1 LNYIG
6 QPVKRFEDPR
16 LVTGHGSFVD
26 DITLPDMLHAAVL
39 RSPYAHA
46 RIRLLDVS
54 AARTLPGVVAVLT
67 GADIAGVLQDIPTRT
82 MAGERAVDELRAPE
96 HPLLAKD
103 KVCYVGQA
111 VAVAVARDPHVARD
125 AVELITLD
133 YEPLSP
139 ILDPHEAVR
148 DDASIIHEALGTNV
162 AMRVRQRVGDLE
174 GAFARADH
182 VIRQQYLVPRLA
194 PAPLETRGVIAHY
207 QPEEDLLTVWNST
220 QAPHRVKHYLSRLL
234 NRPERTLRVIA
245 PDVGGSFG
253 VKDCIFPEDVLVP
266 YVALRLGRPVK
277 WVEERREN
285 MLAYHGRGMSLDV
298 EVAVRG
304 DGVIL
309 GLRVHIVA
317 DLGAYFLLTTSSA
330 PFNACR
336 RITGPYHIPAVGV
349 ELLGVVT
356 NKTPTGA
363 YRGTGS
369 PEAALCMERTLD
381 LIAKDLGLDPAEV
394 RRRNFIP
401 ADAFPYQAATGLTYD
416 SGDYAQ
422 ALERTLA
429 LVDYAGW
436 REKARQRMPEEP
448 LLGIGLAT
456 FTKSSGAAGDH
467 RIESARVTVE
477 PSGHITVYTGISPHG
492 QGNATSF
499 AQIVAEELGVYPSQ
513 VRVHHGDTAIVPE
526 GEGTS
531 ASRGLIVG
539 GSALYAVLQEARQQ
553 LALVASQ
560 LLTCPTEDV
569 RFQDGRVFNRQQP
582 DVQLTFPQLVAA
594 AYTGE
599 LRPAGVDSGLD
610 FSGRYTLP
618 GAPISFGAHAV
629 VVEVDRETGEV
640 RILRYVGVHD
650 CGRIINP
657 RLVEGQIHG
666 GIAQGIGQALTEDIV
681 YSQEGQLLTGSLLD
695 YAIPRAQELPDLML
709 ETMQTPSPTNPL
721 GAKGIGS
728 VSTVPAPAAV
738 ANAVLD
744 ALASFGV
751 RHLDT
756 PLTAEKIW
764 LAMQEAGKGSLL
776 KRPFRA
782 TKAS

>member
-1 LNYIG
+1 VSYVG
-6 QPVKRFEDPR
+6 QPVKRFEDPK
-16 LVTGHGSFVD
+16 LVTGHGSFVG
-26 DITLPDMLHAAVL
+26 DITLPDVLHAAVF

-46 RIRLLDVS
+46 RIRSVDAS
-54 AARTLPGVVAVLT
+54 AARRLPGVVAILT
-67 GADIAGVLQDIPTRT
+67 AADIAGVLQDIPTRA
-82 MAGERAVDELRAPE
+82 MAGERAVDELRPPE
-96 HPLLAKD
+96 HPLLAKH

-111 VAVAVARDPHVARD
+111 IAVVVGQDPYVAGDAVARIV
-125 AVELITLD
+125 VD
-133 YEPLSP
+133 YEPLP
-139 ILDPHEAVR
+139 PLLNPHEAVR
-148 DDASIIHEALGTNV
+148 DDAAIIHEAVGTNV
-162 AMRVRQRVGDLE
+162 AMRVRQRAGDLE
-174 GAFARADH
+174 GAFARAEH
-182 VIRQQYLVPRLA
+182 IVRQRYLVPRLA
-194 PAPLETRGVIAHY
+194 PAPLETRGVMAHY
-207 QPEEDLLTVWNST
+207 QPEQDLLTVWNST
-220 QAPHRVKHYLSRLL
+220 QAAQRVKHYLSRLL
-234 NRPERTLRVIA
+234 NRPEQTLRVIA

-266 YVALRLGRPVK
+266 YLALRLGRPVK

-285 MLAYHGRGMSLDV
+285 MLAYHGRGMSLDA

-309 GLRVHIVA
+309 GLRVRIVA

-336 RITGPYHIPAVGV
+336 RITGPYHIPAVGL

-369 PEAALCMERTLD
+369 PEAALCMERTMD
-381 LIAKDLGLDPAEV
+381 LIAHDLGIDPAEV

-401 ADAFPYQAATGLTYD
+401 AEAFPYQSATGLTYD
-416 SGDYAQ
+416 SGHYAQ
-422 ALERTLA
+422 GLERVLE

-436 REKARQRMPEEP
+436 RDKARQRTPEEP

-467 RIESARVTVE
+467 RIESARVAIE
-477 PSGHITVYTGISPHG
+477 PSGHIAVYTGISPHG

-499 AQIVAEELGVYPSQ
+499 AQIVAEELGVHPSQ
-513 VRVHHGDTAIVPE
+513 VQVYHGDTAIVPE

-539 GSALYAVLQEARQQ
+539 GSALYAVLQEARQR
-553 LALVASQ
+553 LALIASQ
-560 LLTCPTEDV
+560 LLGCATEDV
-569 RFQDGRVFNRQQP
+569 SFQDGRVFNRQQP
-582 DVQLTFPQLVAA
+582 DAPLSFAQLAAA

-599 LRPAGVDSGLD
+599 PLPAGVDSGLD

-618 GAPISFGAHAV
+618 SAPISFGAHAV
-629 VVEVDRETGEV
+629 VVEIDSETGEV

-657 RLVEGQIHG
+657 KLVEGQILG
-666 GIAQGIGQALTEDIV
+666 GIAQGIGQALTEAMV
-681 YSQEGQLLTGSLLD
+681 YSEEGQPLTGSLLD
-695 YAIPRAQELPDLML
+695 YPIPKSQEVPDPILDTV
-709 ETMQTPSPTNPL
+709 ETPSPTNPL

-738 ANAVLD
+738 ANAVLN
-744 ALASFGV
+744 ALSSFGV

-756 PLTAEKIW
+756 PLTAEKVW
-764 LAMQEAGKGSLL
+764 RAMRGAKS
-776 KRPFRA
+776 RA
-782 TKAS
+782 T